1 MLKDGNGGG
10 WVESL
15 AEISANKNLFGDER
29 VNEFGRKFGGAQ
41 NIYKKAKKYIV
52 EHSEK

>member
-10 WVESL
+10 WVESQRKFPQ
-15 AEISANKNLFGDER
+15 KNLFGDER